1 MKKKI
6 ISVVSG
12 KGGVGKS
19 TIVSLIGLAL
29 KRKNNKVLLIDADI
43 GLSNLE
49 LILHTEKSPY
59 DLEDVLNGEIEID
72 SVYNYLDK
80 NLAIV
85 NLYNH
90 ISINE
95 FDEEKVLN
103 IFPRLIENFN
113 VVIIDAPSGIEKG
126 FEFAVKSYTEAIIVI
141 NQTNASVSDAIK
153 VEYILKNIYQKPY
166 YFILNKYSSKNSK
179 IFFKKI
185 GYISNKIKFFI
196 KNDEKISQDKF
207 ISEALL
213 EKLYLVVENEKE
225 YNI

>member
-126 FEFAVKSYTEAIIVI
+126 FEFAVKSCT
-141 NQTNASVSDAIK
+141 
-153 VEYILKNIYQKPY
+153 
-166 YFILNKYSSKNSK
+166 
-179 IFFKKI
+179 
-185 GYISNKIKFFI
+185 
-196 KNDEKISQDKF
+196 
-207 ISEALL
+207 
-213 EKLYLVVENEKE
+213 
-225 YNI
+225 

>member
-103 IFPRLIENFN
+103 IFPRSGLGFKFRLQMNN
-113 VVIIDAPSGIEKG
+113 TVGIIDSDYFYSDNEGHIFVKLTNDTNEGKTVSVAQGTGMVQGIFMQYGVTIDDDATEVRNGG
-126 FEFAVKSYTEAIIVI
+126 FGSTTK
-141 NQTNASVSDAIK
+141 
-153 VEYILKNIYQKPY
+153 
-166 YFILNKYSSKNSK
+166 
-179 IFFKKI
+179 
-185 GYISNKIKFFI
+185 
-196 KNDEKISQDKF
+196 
-207 ISEALL
+207 
-213 EKLYLVVENEKE
+213 
-225 YNI
+225 

>member
-85 NLYNH
+85 NLYRYCH
-90 ISINE
+90 HCL
-95 FDEEKVLN
+95 F
-103 IFPRLIENFN
+103 
-113 VVIIDAPSGIEKG
+113 
-126 FEFAVKSYTEAIIVI
+126 
-141 NQTNASVSDAIK
+141 Q
-153 VEYILKNIYQKPY
+153 
-166 YFILNKYSSKNSK
+166 YFL
-179 IFFKKI
+179 
-185 GYISNKIKFFI
+185 
-196 KNDEKISQDKF
+196 
-207 ISEALL
+207 
-213 EKLYLVVENEKE
+213 
-225 YNI
+225 

>member
-85 NLYNH
+85 NLYN
-90 ISINE
+90 
-95 FDEEKVLN
+95 
-103 IFPRLIENFN
+103 
-113 VVIIDAPSGIEKG
+113 IDK
-126 FEFAVKSYTEAIIVI
+126 
-141 NQTNASVSDAIK
+141 
-153 VEYILKNIYQKPY
+153 
-166 YFILNKYSSKNSK
+166 
-179 IFFKKI
+179 
-185 GYISNKIKFFI
+185 
-196 KNDEKISQDKF
+196 
-207 ISEALL
+207 
-213 EKLYLVVENEKE
+213 
-225 YNI
+225 

>member
-49 LILHTEKSPY
+49 LILHTERSPY
-59 DLEDVLNGEIEID
+59 DLEDVLND
-72 SVYNYLDK
+72 
-80 NLAIV
+80 
-85 NLYNH
+85 H

-126 FEFAVKSYTEAIIVI
+126 FEFAVKSCTEAIIVI

-213 EKLYLVVENEKE
+213 EKLYSVVENEKE

>member
-103 IFPRLIENFN
+103 IF
-113 VVIIDAPSGIEKG
+113 
-126 FEFAVKSYTEAIIVI
+126 
-141 NQTNASVSDAIK
+141 
-153 VEYILKNIYQKPY
+153 
-166 YFILNKYSSKNSK
+166 
-179 IFFKKI
+179 
-185 GYISNKIKFFI
+185 
-196 KNDEKISQDKF
+196 
-207 ISEALL
+207 
-213 EKLYLVVENEKE
+213 
-225 YNI
+225 

>member
-49 LILHTEKSPY
+49 LILHTERSPY

-85 NLYNH
+85 N
-90 ISINE
+90 
-95 FDEEKVLN
+95 F
-103 IFPRLIENFN
+103 NF
-113 VVIIDAPSGIEKG
+113 V
-126 FEFAVKSYTEAIIVI
+126 
-141 NQTNASVSDAIK
+141 
-153 VEYILKNIYQKPY
+153 
-166 YFILNKYSSKNSK
+166 
-179 IFFKKI
+179 
-185 GYISNKIKFFI
+185 I
-196 KNDEKISQDKF
+196 KNLMLNFVTTICLFEI
-207 ISEALL
+207 
-213 EKLYLVVENEKE
+213 
-225 YNI
+225 

>member
-113 VVIIDAPSGIEKG
+113 VVIIDAPSA
-126 FEFAVKSYTEAIIVI
+126 FARSG
-141 NQTNASVSDAIK
+141 K
-153 VEYILKNIYQKPY
+153 VLSHTPKQNWLI
-166 YFILNKYSSKNSK
+166 
-179 IFFKKI
+179 
-185 GYISNKIKFFI
+185 
-196 KNDEKISQDKF
+196 
-207 ISEALL
+207 
-213 EKLYLVVENEKE
+213 
-225 YNI
+225 